1 MDTQTKFFDFRKLS
15 SIKSNMDKSMTE
27 AIVATILEDLLNELP
42 IENQENEDLDE
53 AIESQ
58 PSNNSDEDLSE
69 YASDESQS
77 NDDFWKDG
85 RVWHF
90 G

>member
-1 MDTQTKFFDFRKLS
+1 
-15 SIKSNMDKSMTE
+15 MDKSMTE
-27 AIVATILEDLLNELP
+27 TIVAIILEDLLNELP